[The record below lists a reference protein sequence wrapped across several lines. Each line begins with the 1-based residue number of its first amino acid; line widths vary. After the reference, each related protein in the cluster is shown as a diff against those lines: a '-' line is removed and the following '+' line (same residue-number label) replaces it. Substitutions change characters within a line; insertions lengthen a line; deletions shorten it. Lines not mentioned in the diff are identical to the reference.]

1 MTLAEALSPTAKP
14 TQPMSDTWLPV
25 AWDEYQAL
33 VTDPANDKTKCYYY
47 RGHMR
52 LEMPPVSHDHAESDG
67 TITLAVNLFGIAQG
81 IRFKVLGNCSYRK
94 SGVAECQP
102 DVSFYLGDKT
112 QAVPFGTGV
121 IDLETYPA
129 PDLVIEV
136 AKSSLFDDLS
146 VKRFLYESL
155 GVKEYWVVDV
165 EKIEITAYVMTDGG
179 SNRIQGSQVLP
190 GLAFTV
196 LEEALRRSRETDQS
210 QVGAWL
216 LSQFQSG

>member
-1 MTLAEALSPTAKP
+1 MG
-14 TQPMSDTWLPV
+14 DRV
-25 AWDEYQAL
+25 A
-33 VTDPANDKTKCYYY
+33 
-47 RGHMR
+47 
-52 LEMPPVSHDHAESDG
+52 
-67 TITLAVNLFGIAQG
+67 
-81 IRFKVLGNCSYRK
+81 
-94 SGVAECQP
+94 
-102 DVSFYLGDKT
+102 
-112 QAVPFGTGV
+112 AVPFGTGI
-121 IDLETYPA
+121 IDLNIYPA

-165 EKIEITAYVMTDGG
+165 EKTEITAYVITDGG
-179 SNRIQGSQVLP
+179 SKPINVSQVLP

-216 LSQFQSG
+216 LIPNPNRIVTLKLKYFHRLKLYIPCQYFNWGFQGLPLKNIAKNFIGIGFLARGCNPALAC